1 MKREA
6 KVTVE
11 DLETGDVDEFYLTDG
26 LDSFLVLCGTSLEV
40 THASYYGNGT
50 KVVTIKKVKADEDGS

>member
-11 DLETGDVDEFYLTDG
+11 ELETGNVDEFYLTDG
-26 LDSFLVLCGTSLEV
+26 LESFLVLCGSALEV
-40 THASYYGNGT
+40 THASYYANGT
-50 KVVTIKKVKADEDGS
+50 KVVTIKKVGSDE

>member
-11 DLETGDVDEFYLTDG
+11 DLETGEVDIFHLTNG

-40 THASYYGNGT
+40 THAAYYANGT
-50 KVVTIKKVKADEDGS
+50 KVVTIKKVDRDE